1 MAIPTGKGDEKKH
14 AAAKPLVDMNIV
26 PLIDILLVLL
36 IIFMAISPLKPHKL
50 ESKIPE
56 KPPENVTFVNPLA
69 LVVLIEADASGRI
82 SGLKL
87 NVEAVTEETL
97 GQKLREIVEARPADQ
112 RSVFLRAPRN
122 TLYGEVVRIIDI
134 VKDTGATPI
143 GLQIDDLPEQ

>member
-1 MAIPTGKGDEKKH
+1 MAIASGQGDEKKH

-56 KPPENVTFVNPLA
+56 KPPENSNIVNPLA
-69 LVVLIEADASGRI
+69 LVVSISADATGRLT
-82 SGLKL
+82 GLKL

-97 GQKLREIVEARPADQ
+97 GETLREIVESRPADQ
-112 RSVFLRAPRN
+112 RSVFISAPRV
-122 TLYGEVVRIIDI
+122 TLYGDVVRVIDI
-134 VKDTGATPI
+134 VKNAGATPI
-143 GLQIDDLPEQ
+143 GLQIDDLPEH